1 MVRTVIDGA
10 RQELRDVL
18 RGLWRARAFTL
29 SVIATLALG
38 IGLNASMV
46 DLVDRLMFRPL
57 AYLRDAP
64 TVHRLYWQRQ
74 QRGVTATSTSTQY
87 AQYLDF
93 LRSTTSFSQIA
104 AFSERPLA
112 VGTGEAARERRVGA
126 VSASFF
132 ALFDA
137 KPVLGRFFTAD
148 EDATPRGAD
157 VAVLSYEFWQS
168 AFDRGPVLGSTLQV
182 GNVNATIVGVAPP
195 GFSGVN
201 DSNPPAIYLPIT
213 TFAGSAGTND
223 AKTYFTRYHWGWV
236 NVLVR
241 RKPGVSV
248 AQAQA
253 DATRVLHG
261 IWTAVR
267 TDDPS
272 LPPLEE
278 ARPAVVVSSVR
289 PGAGPDPALE
299 ARVAVWLAS
308 VAAIVLLIACANVAN
323 LLLTRAIA
331 RRRDTAVRLALGASR
346 GRLILHAATESAV
359 LSITSGLA
367 ALVAAAWAGA
377 ALRGVVSSA
386 APGATLPPIALADRR
401 LLLVTLALTLVT
413 AIATSLVPAFLANR
427 SELSDTLRG
436 AGRGGGADGARLRV
450 ALLTSQAALSVVLL
464 VGALL
469 FVRSL
474 QSARSLPLG
483 YDAEHVLLVSRTI
496 RGVPLDETVHRTT
509 RQVLESTARSIPQV
523 ASAAWVSS
531 TPFLS
536 TSSATLYAGDA
547 AAGDPFPAVTFQATT
562 PDYFQT
568 MGTRILRGRGL
579 SRDDR
584 TGAPPVA
591 IVSESM
597 AARVWPGADPIGQ
610 CFRMRERTAPCTT
623 VVGVAQDI
631 VQRDLSGADRAHFY
645 LSIDQHT
652 RSWGNWLAVRTRGAA
667 ARDAETVRAALQ
679 RAMPGASYVTVY
691 VLSDVVKDAQR
702 PWRMGAAVFVALG
715 GLALIVA
722 AVGLYA
728 AVGYNLSQ
736 RRHELAVRAAL
747 GARRAD
753 IVTLVVRQSVAVAAA
768 GCVLGALAA
777 VIAGG
782 WIQPVLFRQSAR
794 DPIVYAVVSA
804 IVIAVAI
811 AASAV
816 PALRAARIDPNS
828 ALRAE

>member
-1 MVRTVIDGA
+1 MVRTAIDGA

-18 RGLWRARAFTL
+18 RGLGRARGFAL

-38 IGLNASMV
+38 IGVNAGMV

-57 AYLRDAP
+57 AFLRDP
-64 TVHRLYWQRQ
+64 STVHRLYWQRQ
-74 QRGVTATSTSTQY
+74 QQGATATSSSTQY
-87 AQYLDF
+87 TQYLD
-93 LRSTTSFSQIA
+93 LRRSTTSFSELA

-112 VGTGEAARERRVGA
+112 VGTGEAARERRVGL

-132 ALFDA
+132 ALFEA
-137 KPVLGRFFTAD
+137 KPVLGRFFTAG

-157 VAVLSYEFWQS
+157 VAVLTYEFWQA

-195 GFSGVN
+195 GFGGVN

-213 TFAGSAGTND
+213 TFAGSGGTSD

-253 DATRVLHG
+253 DATQVLRS

-272 LPPLEE
+272 LPALDA
-278 ARPAVVVSSVR
+278 ARPAIVVSSVR

-299 ARVAVWLAS
+299 ARVAIWLAA

-331 RRRDTAVRLALGASR
+331 RRRDTAVRLALGAGR
-346 GRLILHAATESAV
+346 GRLILHAAIESTV
-359 LSITSGLA
+359 LSVTAGIA
-367 ALVAAAWAGA
+367 ALLVAAWAAA
-377 ALRGVVSSA
+377 ALRGIVSSA
-386 APGATLPPIALADRR
+386 APGAALPPIALADPR
-401 LLLVTLALTLVT
+401 LLLVTLALTAVT
-413 AIATSLVPAFLANR
+413 AIATALVPAFLANR
-427 SELSDTLRG
+427 SDLSGTLRG
-436 AGRGGGADGARLRV
+436 AGRGGGAEGARLRAV
-450 ALLTSQAALSVVLL
+450 LLTSQAALSVVLL

-474 QSARSLPLG
+474 QSAQSLPLG
-483 YDAEHVLLVSRTI
+483 YDAERVLLVSRTI
-496 RGVPLDETVHRTT
+496 RGVPFDETVHRTT
-509 RQVLESTARSIPQV
+509 RQVLESTAQSVPAV

-536 TSSATLYAGDA
+536 TSSATIYTGEA
-547 AAGDPFPAVTFQATT
+547 ARNSFSAVTFQATT
-562 PDYFQT
+562 PDYFHT

-579 SRDDR
+579 THEDR

-591 IVSESM
+591 IVSETM
-597 AARVWPGADPIGQ
+597 AARIWPGADPINQ
-610 CFRMRERTAPCTT
+610 CLRMREPTAPCTT

-631 VQRDLSGADRAHFY
+631 VQRDLSGADRSHFY
-645 LSIDQHT
+645 VSLDQYT
-652 RSWGNWLAVRTRGAA
+652 RSWGNWLVVRTRRTAA
-667 ARDAETVRAALQ
+667 QDAEPVRAALQ
-679 RAMPGASYVTVY
+679 RAMPGASYVTVH
-691 VLSDVVKDAQR
+691 VLSDVVRDAQR
-702 PWRMGAAVFVALG
+702 PWRMGATVFVALG

-722 AVGLYA
+722 AVGLYG
-728 AVGYNLSQ
+728 AVGYHLEQ
-736 RRHELAVRAAL
+736 RRHELAVRVAL

-753 IVTLVVRQSVAVAAA
+753 ILALVMRQSAAVAAA
-768 GCVLGALAA
+768 GCILGGLAA
-777 VIAGG
+777 TMAGG

-794 DPIVYAVVSA
+794 DPAVYGVVCAVV
-804 IVIAVAI
+804 IGVAI
-811 AASAV
+811 AASAF
-816 PALRAARIDPNS
+816 PALRASRIDPNA